1 MKTFMSKTCICLFVF
16 LSAFLSGC
24 DEHDDVKLAS
34 LADVLYQAVWNATET
49 VYNED
54 GSIALQDTYIF
65 QFLSESRGE
74 IVERDDSGNLA
85 WTSEFDYEIHD
96 NIVTFKGGWV
106 GQWLVVE
113 YTHDKVILQTYSPQ
127 KYVLTLERQK

>member
-1 MKTFMSKTCICLFVF
+1 MKTFMSKICICLLVF

-24 DEHDDVKLAS
+24 DEHDDVKLVS

-127 KYVLTLERQK
+127 KYELTLERQK

>member
-1 MKTFMSKTCICLFVF
+1 M
-16 LSAFLSGC
+16 SGC
-24 DEHDDVKLAS
+24 DDHDDVKLAS